1 LRSEK
6 LEAEYIFPS
15 LDSDKKLEKPRRSSG
30 EAGWESASGRSRSE
44 RSQPHDERSDGQK

>member
-1 LRSEK
+1 MPFIFFLLRSEK

-30 EAGWESASGRSRSE
+30 EAG
-44 RSQPHDERSDGQK
+44 